1 MSNNNDIFKNH
12 LEKDSFAEKFGTKD
26 LEKALKNSPRREDEI
41 QRMLARWSEDLER
54 LKNMS
59 HTLDDEASKLDDE
72 ASKPSDVKQSEES
85 VDELHL
91 SKDNVDLVFPITKAT
106 LATLKGELRI
116 MKHRDFSNQSNELV
130 EKLYDFK
137 PRYTTLPSKEYK
149 YYGINSNGMG
159 LWFKNRPK
167 FIDSAHKESGYWD
180 TSNNTLFKLDVKRY
194 GFPSELSKYALWEV
208 DLETRTINLV
218 EEVWHERQAK

>member
-1 MSNNNDIFKNH
+1 MSNNIFKNH
-12 LEKDSFAEKFGTKD
+12 LDLEKDSFAEKFGTKD

-54 LKNMS
+54 LKNMP
-59 HTLDDEASKLDDE
+59 HTLGDE
-72 ASKPSDVKQSEES
+72 ASKPSDPKQSEES

-167 FIDSAHKESGYWD
+167 FIDTAHKECGYWD

-208 DLETRTINLV
+208 DLENQTINLV
-218 EEVWHERQAK
+218 GEVWHERQAN